1 MSVASPVRT
10 VVRRRRRASAAREPT
25 ITAAAVADL
34 NRLRDDP
41 DWAQELRRAS
51 FAAWE
56 SIPMPTP
63 TTEGWRRTD
72 LRPITARLHT
82 VKPAGHFGNQ
92 VADLADFEAGLQEAL
107 DVRFPVGGL
116 VIQQDSATVHLTL
129 ADELARQGVLFMDI
143 HDAVREHSDLV
154 RPYLMNIVP
163 VGWRPGEP
171 SNAGKFEALHGAF
184 WSGGAFIYVPP
195 NTSVELPLRMLQW
208 TGTPGVGSFPHTVVV
223 VDRNSSVTCVEEVRS
238 PALPDEAPTLFTSGV
253 TELYV
258 QDNARLNFLSLHD
271 QATNAH
277 TFVTQR
283 CRLGRDA
290 YVNWVVVGM
299 GSAYT
304 RATADVVLDGQG
316 ATAEMLGLAYGAGTQ
331 VFDFHTLQDHVAPR
345 TDSDQLYKTAMQ
357 DRARLVYEGLVVIYP
372 TAGES
377 NGYQAN
383 RNLLLSKTAKADSI
397 PMLEIKNNEVKCT
410 HGSATGP
417 VEPEHLY
424 YLRTRGLPRPLAER
438 LIIQGFFE
446 PIVERMGVEALQ
458 DSVRHAIDRKIGGT
472 DRDSG

>member
-1 MSVASPVRT
+1 MSVVSPVRT
-10 VVRRRRRASAAREPT
+10 VVRRRRRSVARQPT
-25 ITAAAVADL
+25 ITAEAVAAL
-34 NRLRDDP
+34 NASRDDP
-41 DWAQELRRAS
+41 AWAQDLRRAS

-56 SIPMPTP
+56 RLPLPTA

-72 LRPITARLHT
+72 LRPITSRLHT
-82 VKPAGHFGNQ
+82 VKPAPPRNDRHD
-92 VADLADFEAGLQEAL
+92 AELDDLDTGLQEAL

-116 VIQQDSATVHLTL
+116 VIQQDSTTVHRTV
-129 ADELARQGVLFMDI
+129 ADELEHQGVLFMDI
-143 HDAVREHSDLV
+143 HAAVREHPDLI
-154 RPYLMNIVP
+154 RTYLMNIVP
-163 VGWRPGEP
+163 VGWQPGEP
-171 SNAGKFEALHGAF
+171 SNAGKFEALHGAL
-184 WSGGAFIYVPP
+184 WSGGVFIYVPP
-195 NTSVELPLRMLQW
+195 NTEVELPLRMLQW

-223 VDRNSSVTCVEEVRS
+223 VDRNSSVTCVEEVHS
-238 PALPDEAPTLFTSGV
+238 PTLPAPAPSLFTSGV

-258 QDNARLNFLSLHD
+258 EDNARLNFLSLHE
-271 QATNAH
+271 QATEAH
-277 TFVTQR
+277 TFITQR

-304 RATADVVLDGQG
+304 RATADVVLDGRG
-316 ATAEMLGLAYGAGTQ
+316 ATAEMLGLGFGNGTQ
-331 VFDFHTLQDHVAPR
+331 VFDFHTLQDHAAPN

-357 DRARLVYEGLVVIYP
+357 DRARLVYEGLVVIQP
-372 TAGES
+372 TASDS

-424 YLRTRGLPRPLAER
+424 YLRTRGLPRDVAER

-446 PIVERMGVEALQ
+446 PIVERVGVAALQ
-458 DSVRHAIDRKIGGT
+458 DHLRQAIDRKIGGIE
-472 DRDSG
+472 RDTG